1 MERCWGGGSQEEEGR
16 REEEE
21 VSLADSIVGGSAQWT
36 ISSPPQT
43 LPTGGAE
50 ATGEAWDAHCWRQGQ
65 APMCLL
71 ATPPRSDTADGLQAA
86 RGLASDRRA
95 RCEASHRV
103 ACACACAV
111 LKLASCTSAK
121 EAVIRRAW
129 RPSFDL
135 YALFTFKKLSFNKEE
150 KQVRLARPSD

>member
-50 ATGEAWDAHCWRQGQ
+50 ATGEAREA
-65 APMCLL
+65 A
-71 ATPPRSDTADGLQAA
+71 ATPETAGPDPDTV
-86 RGLASDRRA
+86 
-95 RCEASHRV
+95 H
-103 ACACACAV
+103 
-111 LKLASCTSAK
+111 
-121 EAVIRRAW
+121 
-129 RPSFDL
+129 
-135 YALFTFKKLSFNKEE
+135 
-150 KQVRLARPSD
+150 